1 MLPVTG
7 LERVHDHQRAL
18 KVILDH
24 QSREEV
30 AINGT
35 NRDIQFQPAFPRY
48 PFVLLLDRIVSSL
61 NPSPID
67 RSIPDPPNSTNHSNP
82 G

>member
-7 LERVHDHQRAL
+7 LQRVHDHPRAL
-18 KVILDH
+18 KVHLGH
-24 QSREEV
+24 QSREEE

-35 NRDIQFQPAFPRY
+35 KEDIQFQPAFPRY
-48 PFVLLLDRIVSSL
+48 PFVLLLAGVVSSHT
-61 NPSPID
+61 PGPMD
-67 RSIPDPPNSTNHSNP
+67 RSIPDPPNSTNPSNP